1 MPPNTLGD
9 RWSPANSRN
18 ENPIRIQPNLKE
30 ETVMLNAWS
39 AVSTLDR
46 MVDDVMGS
54 AFGTATSSQAFNP
67 AIDVRASDT
76 EVALVCDV
84 PGVKLED
91 LEITIADH
99 VLTIKGA
106 RHFDRS
112 ATEQVMLGRSYGS
125 FNRSYTLPD
134 TLDGEKLVAE
144 LADGVLTIR
153 IPKAPKAQPRKIQ
166 IGVGS
171 DNKQL
176 NE

>member
-1 MPPNTLGD
+1 
-9 RWSPANSRN
+9 
-18 ENPIRIQPNLKE
+18 
-30 ETVMLNAWS
+30 MLNAWS

-84 PGVKLED
+84 PGVKQED
-91 LEITIADH
+91 LEITIADR

-106 RHFDRS
+106 RHFDR
-112 ATEQVMLGRSYGS
+112 ATTEQVMLGRS
-125 FNRSYTLPD
+125 RSYTLPES
-134 TLDGEKLVAE
+134 LDEEKLVAE
-144 LADGVLTIR
+144 LADGVLTVR

-171 DNKQL
+171 DDKQL
-176 NE
+176 KA